1 MPACSPRAIIRAARV
16 NACSSFVS
24 EICVC
29 VLPRLKIEP
38 ANEDKSSGS
47 NRGIVRFSSG
57 IKNET
62 PSEVVKENRNFAHN
76 ARRLSLI
83 TEEKP
88 MLTTVMQTSLGY
100 YHVTIIIFQLKSVLV
115 CFHWNVNLRRE

>member
-1 MPACSPRAIIRAARV
+1 MPTCSPQAIIRAARV

-29 VLPRLKIEP
+29 AAEIENRAGERRQKQWVEP
-38 ANEDKSSGS
+38 
-47 NRGIVRFSSG
+47 RGIVRFSSG

-62 PSEVVKENRNFAHN
+62 PPEVVKENRNFVHN

-83 TEEKP
+83 TKEKP

-115 CFHWNVNLRRE
+115 CFHWNVNL